1 MTIYHDYIC
10 LVAKSHPTLC
20 DPMDP
25 ARFLYPWDFPS
36 KNTGVGCCSLLQ
48 GIFLTQE
55 TNPSLLCLQCWQ
67 ADSSS
72 LVLSGKPDCVCV
84 NPVTLA
90 LCAKSLPMGRLAPLI
105 FFNLSLQRLGL
116 TDQLTSLAFRKRAS
130 LILSTA
136 PR

>member
-84 NPVTLA
+84 CGVRRFSSKCLLRTTLA
-90 LCAKSLPMGRLAPLI
+90 PTVDSKG
-105 FFNLSLQRLGL
+105 
-116 TDQLTSLAFRKRAS
+116 AS
-130 LILSTA
+130 LVAQTVKNLPAMKRPRVLLSRISA
-136 PR
+136 

>member
-1 MTIYHDYIC
+1 MTIYHDCVC

-25 ARFLYPWDFPS
+25 ARFLYQWDFPS

-55 TNPSLLCLQCWQ
+55 TNPSLLHLQCWQ

-84 NPVTLA
+84 CGVHRFSSKCLLRMTLA
-90 LCAKSLPMGRLAPLI
+90 PAVDSKG
-105 FFNLSLQRLGL
+105 
-116 TDQLTSLAFRKRAS
+116 AS
-130 LILSTA
+130 LVAQTVKNLPAMKRPRVLLSRISA
-136 PR
+136 